1 MALEKLGNKMKE
13 FFAMDAEDEDEPL
26 SESTTQPGKRVAIPA
41 QSATDQPQTQTF
53 RGNKVVAMSN
63 PNEQTAKI
71 VVYEPR
77 IYSDAK
83 EVGSNLL
90 SNKAVVVN
98 FDHIDTDAAKRIV
111 DFLTGLVFAING
123 EIRRVGE
130 QIFLVTP
137 ANFKIDGVLAENLG
151 NDFDLQMTE

>member
-1 MALEKLGNKMKE
+1 MAFEKFSSKLGS
-13 FFAMDAEDEDEPL
+13 FFAMDAEDDEP
-26 SESTTQPGKRVAIPA
+26 QPTPT
-41 QSATDQPQTQTF
+41 QSATSQPQAKSTAQSKPSF
-53 RGNKVVAMSN
+53 AGNKVVAMNN
-63 PNEQTAKI
+63 PVAQQAKI

-83 EVGSNLL
+83 EIGTHLL
-90 SNKAVVVN
+90 NNKAVVVN
-98 FDHIDTDAAKRIV
+98 FDRIEADSATRIV
-111 DFLTGLVFAING
+111 DFLTGVVYAING

-137 ANFKIDGVLAENLG
+137 ANFAIDGLLADSLG

>member
-1 MALEKLGNKMKE
+1 MALEKLSNKMKE
-13 FFAMDAEDEDEPL
+13 FFAMDAEEDDESLQE
-26 SESTTQPGKRVAIPA
+26 APA
-41 QSATDQPQTQTF
+41 QPIKRAQRPAQPAPAAPQTQPF

-77 IYSDAK
+77 IYSDGK
-83 EVGSNLL
+83 EVGTNLL
-90 SNKAVVVN
+90 NNKAVVVN

>member
-1 MALEKLGNKMKE
+1 MAFENIGKKFNS
-13 FFAMDAEDEDEPL
+13 FFAMDAEEDEP
-26 SESTTQPGKRVAIPA
+26 ETVAPTATQPTQAAP
-41 QSATDQPQTQTF
+41 QSAPSKPQF

-83 EVGSNLL
+83 EIGTNLL
-90 SNKAVVVN
+90 NNKAVVVN
-98 FDHIDTDAAKRIV
+98 FDRIENDAATRIV
-111 DFLTGLVFAING
+111 DFLTGTVFAING

-137 ANFKIDGVLAENLG
+137 ANFQIDGTLAENLG
-151 NDFDLQMTE
+151 TDFDLQMTE